1 MASLLPFSSLYRVW
15 AIDAIDLLL
24 LLGPIAWPVLQYF
37 LKWIADNSISIYH
50 IHVKTRTNY
59 MLLIGGVLLLFL
71 SACSDD
77 IVLNPGTEGGGGSG
91 SGGDGT
97 TPAYSYIVTFDSGEA
112 DTPADPS
119 VIQVQDPDVDVGSL
133 PIAPVRSGYVF
144 GGWFI
149 GNEWTG
155 SAFSAATVVNNHII
169 VRARWYLQVEFDSDG
184 GTAIS
189 SELVR
194 PGFVISAP
202 DPAPVKDGWVF
213 NGWYNGAS
221 AWNFADPVTTA
232 MTLVAQWQ
240 EPSYSVTLDPGDGT
254 VDPSTWPVTYG
265 EVYGSLPA
273 PSRNGYNFLGWYT
286 EAGGNGDLITAGV
299 TVTNLTAHTL
309 YAHWEQ
315 AVADLSV
322 TIDVSNPAEIDVSM
336 TGEAI
341 LSKSATNYPDQMNV
355 TVNSGKTS
363 YSWQLDEV
371 VAASHADITVS
382 PGAVGNHVAE
392 VTAAGLGFGVHSVNV
407 IVEITP
413 GDYRSA
419 QFDFSVVE

>member
-221 AWNFADPVTTA
+221 AWNFADPVT
-232 MTLVAQWQ
+232 
-240 EPSYSVTLDPGDGT
+240 
-254 VDPSTWPVTYG
+254 
-265 EVYGSLPA
+265 
-273 PSRNGYNFLGWYT
+273 
-286 EAGGNGDLITAGV
+286 
-299 TVTNLTAHTL
+299 
-309 YAHWEQ
+309 
-315 AVADLSV
+315 
-322 TIDVSNPAEIDVSM
+322 
-336 TGEAI
+336 
-341 LSKSATNYPDQMNV
+341 
-355 TVNSGKTS
+355 
-363 YSWQLDEV
+363 
-371 VAASHADITVS
+371 
-382 PGAVGNHVAE
+382 
-392 VTAAGLGFGVHSVNV
+392 
-407 IVEITP
+407 
-413 GDYRSA
+413 
-419 QFDFSVVE
+419 